1 MFPGSKQGKVEQL
14 LVSLFPT
21 CGTHS
26 LNTWGLLKPI
36 SEFKPGLKTLL
47 SFHIIRVMIWLSLIT
62 YFESA
67 IVYLLLLFLSF
78 KRHSKHF
85 LMSCWNA
92 CLCPCKE
99 LQIPCVWMV
108 IYKQNMLPV
117 WKVKG
122 FQLEHML
129 PMTEMHSNT
138 ITSCKANWTDRTDQ
152 FCKDLKRTIVRGR
165 YRNNLISILQ
175 TSLLPKIKQIN
186 KYMKLTF
193 LDRIIY

>member
-1 MFPGSKQGKVEQL
+1 
-14 LVSLFPT
+14 
-21 CGTHS
+21 
-26 LNTWGLLKPI
+26 
-36 SEFKPGLKTLL
+36 
-47 SFHIIRVMIWLSLIT
+47 MIWLLSVS

-67 IVYLLLLFLSF
+67 ILYLLLLFLSF

-108 IYKQNMLPV
+108 IYKQNMLKDSR
-117 WKVKG
+117 KVKG
-122 FQLEHML
+122 FQLEYML

-138 ITSCKANWTDRTDQ
+138 ITTCKANWTDRTDQ
-152 FCKDLKRTIVRGR
+152 FCKELKRTIVKGR

-175 TSLLPKIKQIN
+175 SFLLPKIKQIN

-193 LDRIIY
+193 FRQNYILIDKIFDFIPMWYPVIKCKCIYSSAVRKQNFHVLVFEY